1 MTRFVGEAA
10 KSKPT
15 RTASELL
22 ALRQEED
29 ASTIIPFTTGDL
41 GSDTVRVIAGPCA
54 VESREQIL
62 EIAQH
67 VRACGGFGLRGC
79 IDKPRTSPY
88 SFQGS
93 GHPALAWLQEA
104 KERTGLQIVTEVMES
119 AVIGPIAEV
128 ADILQIGTRNMQNFA
143 LLRAAARSHKPIL
156 LKRGMASTLQELL
169 YAAEYILAEG
179 NPHVILCERGIRTF
193 ETETRNTFDINAIPA
208 LKRLS
213 HLPVIADPSHG
224 TGKWEYVPA
233 IARAAIA
240 AGADGLLVELH
251 PDPPN
256 ALSDGRQSLDFAGFS
271 KMMTQLRRIAEAV
284 DRKLD

>member
-1 MTRFVGEAA
+1 LTRFVGEAA
-10 KSKPT
+10 KSKSA

-22 ALRQEED
+22 ALRQEEN

-104 KERTGLQIVTEVMES
+104 KECTGLLIVTEVMES

-240 AGADGLLVELH
+240 AGADGLLVEIH

-256 ALSDGRQSLDFAGFS
+256 ALSDGRQSLDFAGFA